1 MNIKDRTWCSKNT
14 TFSETWKNG
23 DLTASLSVY
32 IYTYPCYVVSFNV
45 KTTLP
50 LGFDL
55 QLVRIGQAMPPFFS
69 RSSRSGPC
77 LCPVEVISTKL
88 DTWDIEESKDFR
100 ISWKILQDVKRKGH
114 VFVFVD
120 SRRTSVHWDSLDL
133 GLVCVGDTWY
143 WGNQHLN
150 RQRSYPASRNTTVL
164 LLASPM
170 IKKTKLL
177 RHRIDEAFRLRPWLQ
192 GRRASCAVSNTVE
205 IDFRGTAVC
214 RFAWGPQDGW

>member
-1 MNIKDRTWCSKNT
+1 MGTWQRP
-14 TFSETWKNG
+14 F
-23 DLTASLSVY
+23 LYIY

-143 WGNQHLN
+143 WGNQHVN